1 MTINKVVIVGGGTAG
16 WLAANHLGKAL
27 NNKDKMSVTLIESPD
42 IPPIGVGEGT
52 VPNIRKT
59 LASFGIS
66 ETEFFRTCE
75 ATFKQSIK
83 FINWMDKDRAGKD
96 NFFHHLFDV
105 PSKYGDDLTE
115 HWLNDGQDKL
125 YADFV
130 SAQHSACEQSKAPK
144 FITTPEYQGDLG
156 YAYHLNAAKFA
167 QLLAKNAVTKYGVEH
182 LRANVT
188 QVELNDKGEISTLV
202 TDAHGSLDY
211 DFYIDCTGF
220 ESLLI
225 DKALKVPFVSK
236 SKELLVNTA
245 LVVQVPTKESDEIPP
260 YTLATAH
267 QAGWIWDI
275 ALTNRR
281 GVGFV
286 YSNNHMTDEEAEAKL
301 DTYLGGK
308 LGDKLDGLT
317 YRKLPMKVGH
327 REKFWHKNCV
337 VLGLAQGFLEPLEA
351 SSILLTDFAAGYL
364 ADRFPQNKS
373 DMAAL
378 EKRFNHVMGYAWDR
392 VVDFVKLHYCISD
405 RTDSQFWLDN
415 KKSENIPATLQE
427 RLTLWQQF
435 TPQKEDF
442 FSKFEV
448 FDYDNYLYLL
458 YGMKY
463 QTQLKKQDENDQEK
477 AIQHANHITEI
488 SKQLNNA
495 LPSHR
500 DLINKIKQYG
510 LQEI

>member
-1 MTINKVVIVGGGTAG
+1 MTIKRVVIVGGGTAG
-16 WLAANHLGKAL
+16 WLAANHLGKTL
-27 NNKDKMSVTLIESPD
+27 QSNDQVSVTLIESPD

-83 FINWMDKDRAGKD
+83 FINWMDKDSSGQD

-105 PSKYGDDLTE
+105 PSKYGQDLTA
-115 HWLNDGQDKL
+115 HWLNEGQDKM

-130 SAQHSACEQSKAPK
+130 SSQHSACEQAKAPK
-144 FITTPEYQGDLG
+144 YITTPEYHGELG

-167 QLLAKNAVTKYGVEH
+167 GLLAKNAISKFGVEH
-182 LRANVT
+182 LKANVT
-188 QVELNDKGEISTLV
+188 QVNLNDEGEISSLV
-202 TDAHGSLDY
+202 TDVLGVQEY

-225 DKALKVPFVSK
+225 DKALKVPFVEK

-245 LVVQVPTKESDEIPP
+245 LVVQVPTKETDEIPP

-301 DTYLGGK
+301 NTYLGGK
-308 LGDKLDGLT
+308 LSELNH
-317 YRKLPMKVGH
+317 RKLPMKVGH

-351 SSILLTDFAAGYL
+351 SSILLTDFAASFL

-373 DMAAL
+373 DMKAL
-378 EKRFNHVMGYAWDR
+378 EKRFNHVMGYAWER

-415 KKSENIPATLQE
+415 KKAENIPDTLKE
-427 RLTLWQQF
+427 RLNLWENF

-463 QTQLKKQDENDQEK
+463 QTKLTTQAVYERTD
-477 AIQHANHITEI
+477 AINHTKRIEAV
-488 SKQLNNA
+488 SEQLNSS
-495 LPSHR
+495 LPNHR
-500 DLINKIKQYG
+500 ELINKIKQFG
-510 LQEI
+510 LQSI